1 MERSADHSIRNDWKN
16 KHFPATPCFKLAYK
30 SVNEAIF
37 LLSIIT
43 RYHRLALALP
53 QFVELNRSSGL
64 RLIGPFTTKSRFY
77 RISKR
82 TRNELLKFLQIY
94 TREKC
99 LVYIFFFFFPHLIQ
113 SGSHE
118 FFNST
123 SKYWDRMLFNEC
135 ISLFILVLSTLE

>member
-99 LVYIFFFFFPHLIQ
+99 LVYIFFFFFLPPILFRAVLTNFLTRRANI
-113 SGSHE
+113 GIGC
-118 FFNST
+118 FLT
-123 SKYWDRMLFNEC
+123 S
-135 ISLFILVLSTLE
+135 V

>member
-1 MERSADHSIRNDWKN
+1 MERSVDHSIRNDWKN

-82 TRNELLKFLQIY
+82 TGNNELLKFLQIY

-99 LVYIFFFFFPHLIQ
+99 LVYIFFLFFHLIQ
-113 SGSHE
+113 SE

-123 SKYWDRMLFNEC
+123 SKYWDRMLFNDC